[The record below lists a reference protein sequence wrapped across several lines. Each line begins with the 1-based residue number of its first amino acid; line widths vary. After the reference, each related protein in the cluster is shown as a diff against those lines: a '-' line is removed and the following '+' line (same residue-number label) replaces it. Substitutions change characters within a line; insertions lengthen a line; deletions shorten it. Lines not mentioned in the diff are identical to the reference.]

1 MKSLFKKIV
10 VKILTLEA
18 KCLLKKHKPFIIA
31 ITGSVGKTST
41 KDAIYT
47 ILKKYRKTRKNEKSL
62 NSNLGAPLTIL
73 GLPNAWN
80 NPLLWLKN
88 IIDGL
93 FLVLFSK
100 NYPEVLILETG
111 IDKKGDMDEL
121 VSFISPDLVVL
132 TRLPDVPVHVEN
144 FKNPEEVVAEK
155 MKLVLALKSKGI
167 IIYNHDD
174 QKIKAELAKVS
185 GQAVG
190 FGYFNDAHFTARK
203 YSIFYHDDLPAGF
216 SFLVDNMSDKHEV
229 KIEGVLG
236 MQNIYT
242 YSAAVATA
250 VSCGISLESA
260 VLALSD
266 HVSPPGRMKIIAGIK
281 GTTLIDDTYNASPE
295 ATKQALETL
304 KEIKYAKRKIAVL
317 GDMLELGKFS
327 AEEHEKIGELA
338 VLCTDVLFT
347 VGVRA
352 KQIAETALIN
362 GFDERMVFHFDSVE
376 KAGKELQVFIQSGD
390 VVLVKASQGIR
401 AEKIVEEIM
410 RNPEE
415 AKTALVRQE
424 KEWLKIAVG

>member
-1 MKSLFKKIV
+1 MKSFFKKIV

-18 KCLLKKHKPFIIA
+18 KFMLKKHKPFIIA

-47 ILKKYRKTRKNEKSL
+47 ILKKYRKTRKSEKSF
-62 NSNLGAPLTIL
+62 NSNLGVPLTIL

-80 NPLLWLKN
+80 NPFLWLKN
-88 IIDGL
+88 IIDGF

-100 NYPEVLILETG
+100 DYPEILILETG

-121 VSFISPDLVVL
+121 VSLFTPDLVVV

-155 MKLVLALKSKGI
+155 MKLVLALKPEGK

-174 QKIKAELAKVS
+174 QKIRSELTKVENEK
-185 GQAVG
+185 VG
-190 FGYFNDAHFTARK
+190 FGYYTDAHFTSRK
-203 YSIFYHDDLPAGF
+203 YSIFYHDDIPAGF
-216 SFLVDNMSDKHEV
+216 SFFVDNIGDKYEV
-229 KIEGVLG
+229 KIQGVLG

-242 YSAAVATA
+242 YSAAIATA
-250 VSCGISLESA
+250 VSCGIPLESS
-260 VLALSD
+260 VQSLFD
-266 HVSPPGRMKIIAGIK
+266 HISPPGRMRIISGIK

-304 KEIKYAKRKIAVL
+304 REIKYAKRKIAVL

-327 AEEHEKIGELA
+327 SKEHEKIGELSI
-338 VLCTDVLFT
+338 LCADVLFT

-362 GFDERMVFHFDSVE
+362 NFDERKIFHFDDSVT
-376 KAGKELQVFIQSGD
+376 AGKELQVFIQAGD
-390 VVLVKASQGIR
+390 VILIKASQGIR

-410 RNPEE
+410 EHPEE
-415 AKTALVRQE
+415 AKTLLVRQDE
-424 KEWLKIAVG
+424 EWSKLSV